1 MNQIVKA
8 NLGFSGSSMRN
19 LTNEEITLI
28 SGGNPALVVAA
39 GVAASFG
46 ALSAAEGFG
55 EKIGKA
61 LYYFLNK

>member
-8 NLGFSGSSMRN
+8 DMSFLGNSMRD

-55 EKIGKA
+55 EKVGKA